1 MKTPELLE
9 LRHSTGLNQTQFWKK
24 VGLTQSTGS
33 RYENGRTLPKPVAT
47 LVHLIYVASMKEIIE
62 QIDEWKTP

>member
-1 MKTPELLE
+1 MTKQELVA

-47 LVHLIYVASMKEIIE
+47 LVHLIYVATMKEIIE
-62 QIDEWKTP
+62 QIDEWKIP